1 MNKDRR
7 RRLALILEALLKMKA
22 AIISDKQDAEKVR
35 ELADEAESIADEE
48 QEALD
53 SLPENLQFS
62 ERADNMNDNVADIYD
77 ISASISGIA
86 EALEDPE
93 DGVSEEEFDE
103 TYSEIEGLID
113 DVSSR

>member
-22 AIISDKQDAEKVR
+22 AIISGEQDVEKVR

-48 QEALD
+48 QEAFD

>member
-22 AIISDKQDAEKVR
+22 AIISGEQDVEKVR

-62 ERADNMNDNVADIYD
+62 ERADNMNDNVTDIYD

>member
-22 AIISDKQDAEKVR
+22 AIISGEQDVEKVR
-35 ELADEAESIADEE
+35 ELADEAELIADEE

-62 ERADNMNDNVADIYD
+62 ERADNMNDNVTDIYD
-77 ISASISGIA
+77 ISANITDIA
-86 EALEDPE
+86 DALEDPDDEVTE
-93 DGVSEEEFDE
+93 DEFDDA
-103 TYSEIEGLID
+103 YSEIEGLID